1 MWRVYIT
8 GYLLGEENLQPNKY
22 PSIRSSKPL
31 NLFCVLI
38 VSDLFDLLEDFSSFL
53 FRSELCLEADL
64 CPPPPD

>member
-8 GYLLGEENLQPNKY
+8 GYLLGEEHLQPNKY
-22 PSIRSSKPL
+22 PYDPLKPL
-31 NLFCVLI
+31 NLFCVSI
-38 VSDLFDLLEDFSSFL
+38 VSGLFVLLEDFSSFL